1 MAEATGTELT
11 NTNTGILSKIS
22 GIFSNVKKM
31 RSDPAVQKS
40 VPLAFGI
47 IVTFIGII
55 AFYLMQKPEMTTLF
69 SSLPENEKSA
79 VFDALKQNGVSVSL
93 NSATGEVIVPVDDY
107 HNAKMLLASQG
118 LPSSVPDGYS
128 SLNDMP
134 MGTSRSVEAVKIKQT
149 LESEYQSH

>member
-47 IVTFIGII
+47 IVTFVGII
-55 AFYLMQKPEMTTLF
+55 AFYLMQKCYLH
-69 SSLPENEKSA
+69 
-79 VFDALKQNGVSVSL
+79 LKDYLLQCL
-93 NSATGEVIVPVDDY
+93 MVI
-107 HNAKMLLASQG
+107 LL
-118 LPSSVPDGYS
+118 
-128 SLNDMP
+128 
-134 MGTSRSVEAVKIKQT
+134 
-149 LESEYQSH
+149 

>member
-47 IVTFIGII
+47 IVTFVGII
-55 AFYLMQKPEMTTLF
+55 AFYLMQKPELTTLF
-69 SSLPENEKSA
+69 SSLPDFE
-79 VFDALKQNGVSVSL
+79 
-93 NSATGEVIVPVDDY
+93 
-107 HNAKMLLASQG
+107 
-118 LPSSVPDGYS
+118 
-128 SLNDMP
+128 
-134 MGTSRSVEAVKIKQT
+134 
-149 LESEYQSH
+149 